1 MILPALLFVL
11 FSAATVA
18 LVWLRDPALDDLAL
32 LCGVAGLAAL
42 VLLVRVW
49 IFPPRRWIVLDGS
62 NIMHWSDNGPSL
74 EQVRLVA
81 DGTKRHG
88 YTPIL
93 WFDANVGYKVADR
106 YMRPAELA
114 KRLGLPKDRVFVA
127 PKGRP
132 ADPLLLA
139 DAVRRK
145 ARVVSNDRFRDWQA
159 QYPQLKRDDFVV
171 RQAAGRGLSGG
182 TEIF

>member
-1 MILPALLFVL
+1 MILPALLFVT
-11 FSAATVA
+11 FSAATIA
-18 LVWLRDPALDDLAL
+18 LVLRRDPALEDFAL

-49 IFPPRRWIVLDGS
+49 MFPPRRWIVLDGS
-62 NIMHWSDNGPSL
+62 NIMHWSGDGPSL
-74 EQVRLVA
+74 ERVRLVA
-81 DGTKRHG
+81 NGIRTQG

-114 KRLGLPKDRVFVA
+114 KRLGLPKGRVFIA
-127 PKGRP
+127 PKGTP

-145 ARVVSNDRFRDWQA
+145 ARVVSNDRFRDWQE
-159 QYPQLKRDDFVV
+159 QYPQLQRDDFVV
-171 RQAAGRGLSGG
+171 RQAAGRGRSGG
-182 TEIF
+182 IEIF